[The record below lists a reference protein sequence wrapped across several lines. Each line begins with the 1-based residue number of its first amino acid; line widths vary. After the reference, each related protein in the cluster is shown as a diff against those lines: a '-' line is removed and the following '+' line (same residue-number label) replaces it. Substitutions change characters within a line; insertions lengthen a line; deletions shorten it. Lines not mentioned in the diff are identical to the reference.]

1 MAFFIAQKDVPFLS
15 RTSIII
21 VWTGYFIDLLQVDL
35 TESDERLLS
44 KSRYFASC
52 DLLVT
57 SFELL
62 VATILDRIKWNS
74 KLPSPQIKD
83 EAAQKPRRAISPSLI
98 QRGWEGGGGVA
109 AGKMLSF
116 IFPTQK
122 RLFFPKLRVHI
133 KDNNNSPHGKFY
145 SFLFPFS
152 SKFPDLTFAPYVLM
166 SHVLTRRVR
175 A

>member
-98 QRGWEGGGGVA
+98 QRGGVGRGGGGQLREKCSPSSFLRRRDYFSRNFVCILRTTTNRHMA
-109 AGKMLSF
+109 SF
-116 IFPTQK
+116 I
-122 RLFFPKLRVHI
+122 LFYFH
-133 KDNNNSPHGKFY
+133 
-145 SFLFPFS
+145 FLANFQ
-152 SKFPDLTFAPYVLM
+152 T
-166 SHVLTRRVR
+166 
-175 A
+175 

>member
-1 MAFFIAQKDVPFLS
+1 MAFFIAWKDVPFLS

-98 QRGWEGGGGVA
+98 
-109 AGKMLSF
+109 
-116 IFPTQK
+116 
-122 RLFFPKLRVHI
+122 
-133 KDNNNSPHGKFY
+133 
-145 SFLFPFS
+145 
-152 SKFPDLTFAPYVLM
+152 
-166 SHVLTRRVR
+166 
-175 A
+175 

>member
-1 MAFFIAQKDVPFLS
+1 MPRKTSLFLS

-21 VWTGYFIDLLQVDL
+21 VWTGYFVDLLQVDL
-35 TESDERLLS
+35 TESDERLFS

-83 EAAQKPRRAISPSLI
+83 EAAQKPKRPIFSSSIL
-98 QRGWEGGGGVA
+98 EGGGEGTNFSS
-109 AGKMLSF
+109 MLSK
-116 IFPTQK
+116 IVILD
-122 RLFFPKLRVHI
+122 RI
-133 KDNNNSPHGKFY
+133 
-145 SFLFPFS
+145 
-152 SKFPDLTFAPYVLM
+152 
-166 SHVLTRRVR
+166 
-175 A
+175 

>member
-98 QRGWEGGGGVA
+98 QRWWGWGVLA

-122 RLFFPKLRVHI
+122 GLFFPKLRVHI
-133 KDNNNSPHGKFY
+133 KDNNKSPHGKFY

-152 SKFPDLTFAPYVLM
+152 SKFSDLNFAPYVLR

-175 A
+175 V

>member
-1 MAFFIAQKDVPFLS
+1 MWKKLWFFKASRHYFFYPYLKQKLDKEKLWKKLIFGLKKWPFLLPRKTSLFLS

-21 VWTGYFIDLLQVDL
+21 VWTGYFVDLLQLDL
-35 TESDERLLS
+35 TESDERLFS

-83 EAAQKPRRAISPSLI
+83 EAAQKPKRPIFSSSIL
-98 QRGWEGGGGVA
+98 EGGGGRVQ
-109 AGKMLSF
+109 
-116 IFPTQK
+116 IFH
-122 RLFFPKLRVHI
+122 LCCPKL
-133 KDNNNSPHGKFY
+133 
-145 SFLFPFS
+145 
-152 SKFPDLTFAPYVLM
+152 
-166 SHVLTRRVR
+166 
-175 A
+175 